1 MIDTTVILHQLAAPA
16 PADLEEEAALE
27 REILHDRAQAL
38 EGQPDLH
45 ELCEQWVWW
54 ARSRGMY
61 VKPSLPVS
69 TLGRLNT
76 KGTGRSQSGGP
87 DAIAGA
93 ELVAFHL
100 AFLAQPEEAL
110 DRKVFELHYYR
121 RVRNVK
127 AAAATVG
134 VSRQHWYRLVKD
146 CRQRIY
152 IASRQI
158 LERNLERAA
167 QLHSRGGM
175 PVEQCD
181 AD

>member
-1 MIDTTVILHQLAAPA
+1 MTSDVIHINHALAAPA
-16 PADLEEEAALE
+16 PEELEEEAALE
-27 REILHDRAQAL
+27 QELLHAD
-38 EGQPDLH
+38 QPDLD
-45 ELCEQWVWW
+45 ELAESWAWW
-54 ARSRGMY
+54 AHSRGMY

-69 TLGRLNT
+69 TLGRLTT
-76 KGTGRSQSGGP
+76 KGSGRPSSGGP

-100 AFLAQPEEAL
+100 AFLAQPENAL
-110 DRKVFELHYYR
+110 DRRVFELHYYR

-134 VSRQHWYRLVKD
+134 VSRQHWYRLVRD

-158 LERNLERAA
+158 LERNLAEAA
-167 QLHSRGGM
+167 QLRSRQ
-175 PVEQCD
+175 PSAQPQP
-181 AD
+181 

>member
-27 REILHDRAQAL
+27 REILEDGQHP

-45 ELCEQWVWW
+45 DLCEAWAWW

-69 TLGRLNT
+69 TLGRLTT
-76 KGTGRSQSGGP
+76 KGTGRSQGGGP
-87 DAIAGA
+87 DAIAGP

-127 AAAATVG
+127 AAAAAVG
-134 VSRQHWYRLVKD
+134 VSRRHWYRLVKD

-152 IASRQI
+152 SASRQI
-158 LERNLERAA
+158 LERNLSEASH
-167 QLHSRGGM
+167 LHSRGG
-175 PVEQCD
+175 VRRGECD
-181 AD
+181 ID